1 MNIISNTMKRTLSI
15 MFNPRRR
22 APRFIIDIITS
33 YIWFFYASLKVVKIA
48 KKKILFQIR
57 IISLLLIKILNS
69 RNSNFSMLVRRLTI
83 QLILY
88 LGL

>member
-33 YIWFFYASLKVVKIA
+33 YIWFFYASLKVVRIA
-48 KKKILFQIR
+48 KKNTFSNTY
-57 IISLLLIKILNS
+57 IIVIVDQNIK
-69 RNSNFSMLVRRLTI
+69 
-83 QLILY
+83 
-88 LGL
+88 

>member
-48 KKKILFQIR
+48 KKKNTFSNTHNIVIVDQN
-57 IISLLLIKILNS
+57 IK
-69 RNSNFSMLVRRLTI
+69 
-83 QLILY
+83 
-88 LGL
+88 

>member
-33 YIWFFYASLKVVKIA
+33 YIWVFYASLKVVKIA
-48 KKKILFQIR
+48 KKNTFSNTHNIVIVDQN
-57 IISLLLIKILNS
+57 IK
-69 RNSNFSMLVRRLTI
+69 
-83 QLILY
+83 
-88 LGL
+88 

>member
-1 MNIISNTMKRTLSI
+1 MKRALSI
-15 MFNPRRR
+15 MFNPQRR

-33 YIWFFYASLKVVKIA
+33 NIWGFYASLKVVRIA
-48 KKKILFQIR
+48 KKMLFQIR
-57 IISLLLIKILNS
+57 ILSLLSIRILNS
-69 RNSNFSMLVRRLTI
+69 RNSNFSILVRRLTI

>member
-1 MNIISNTMKRTLSI
+1 MKRTLSI

-33 YIWFFYASLKVVKIA
+33 YICFFYASLKVVKIA

-69 RNSNFSMLVRRLTI
+69 RNSNFSILVRSLTI

>member
-48 KKKILFQIR
+48 KKNTFSNKHNIVIVDQN
-57 IISLLLIKILNS
+57 IK
-69 RNSNFSMLVRRLTI
+69 
-83 QLILY
+83 
-88 LGL
+88 

>member
-1 MNIISNTMKRTLSI
+1 MKRTLSI

-48 KKKILFQIR
+48 KKILFQIR
-57 IISLLLIKILNS
+57 IISLLLIKILDS
-69 RNSNFSMLVRRLTI
+69 RNSNFSILVRRLTI